1 MSLPDVARS
10 PAPPAASML
19 RPMRRLRRA
28 LLVGLGSRITVGRL
42 AVETPDGER
51 LDFGGH
57 APGPAA
63 AIVIRRWRAL
73 PRILIGGDIG
83 FANGYI
89 EGDWSTPDLTA
100 VIELAIRNESGLG
113 KSFNGSLPSRLRHRL
128 KHLRRRNTPRKSRR
142 NISAHY
148 DLGNDF
154 YAAWLDPSMT
164 YSSALFR
171 PGRETLEGAQEAKNE
186 RIAELLDMK
195 GARNVL
201 EIGCGWGALAEK
213 LAREHD
219 CRVTGITLS
228 TEQLAY
234 ATERMKQAGLAERA
248 TLRLEDYRK
257 VGGEFDRI
265 VSIEMLEAVGEEH
278 WPRYFGVLRDRL
290 IAGGIAVLQVITIAD
305 ERFETYR
312 RGADFIQSYIFPGG
326 MLPSPGA
333 IRREV
338 ERAGLELLS
347 SETFGLDYAQTLAE
361 WRRRFQA
368 AWPKLHSQGLA
379 SSFKQ
384 MWEYYLAYCEA
395 GFRTATIDVGL
406 YRLRKAG

>member
-1 MSLPDVARS
+1 MSLPDAARS
-10 PAPPAASML
+10 PTPPAASML
-19 RPMRRLRRA
+19 RPMHRLWRA
-28 LLVGLGSRITVGRL
+28 LLVALASRITVGRL
-42 AVETPDGER
+42 TVQTPDGER
-51 LDFGGH
+51 LDFGGQ

-63 AIVIRRWRAL
+63 ALVIRRWRAL
-73 PRILIGGDIG
+73 PRIAIGGDIG

-89 EGDWSTPDLTA
+89 DGDWSTPDLVA
-100 VIELAIRNESGLG
+100 LIELAIRNEAGLG
-113 KSFNGSLPSRLRHRL
+113 ASTFGSLPVRLLHRL
-128 KHLRRRNTPRKSRR
+128 KHLNRRNTKRKSRR
-142 NISAHY
+142 NIAAHY

-154 YAAWLDPSMT
+154 YAAWLDASMT
-164 YSSALFR
+164 YSAALFR
-171 PGRETLEGAQEAKNE
+171 PGRETLESAQAAKND

-195 GARNVL
+195 GAKTVL
-201 EIGCGWGALAEK
+201 EIGCGWGALVEK
-213 LAREHD
+213 LAGEQD

-234 ATERMKQAGLAERA
+234 ASERVKQAGLADRA
-248 TLRLEDYRK
+248 SVRLEDYRN
-257 VGGEFDRI
+257 VAGAFDRI

-278 WPRYFGVLRDRL
+278 WPRYFGVLRERL
-290 IAGGIAVLQVITIAD
+290 VAGGVAVLQVITIAD
-305 ERFETYR
+305 ERFEAYR

-333 IRREV
+333 IRREI